1 MKKSFTLIELLVTV
15 AQQNCFSKN
24 KNCTSLRPQGR
35 TSRLMQSSTSHLHT
49 PKAFFTQSAFTLIEL
64 LVVIAIIAILAAM
77 LLPALNKAR
86 MTAQK
91 SSCLGNIKTM
101 STALHMYTSDNE
113 DLMPGTN
120 GWQYVGLAAWKA
132 RLGIYMG
139 LQIKSSNNATDLAK
153 VLSSGAFRCPVWRM
167 ELITNANSRLEEPA
181 VLAGGYGYAYPGNR
195 TGTGYTTAD
204 GVGYWMKVTKVG
216 KPSETIIIGDC
227 GDGNL
232 GHNTQMSIVYHY
244 GNGNN
249 APTPTRH
256 EDAFNAL
263 WVDGHGSTISTLD
276 FNAGKPSSNSNAS
289 GSIYYLYALE
299 K

>member
-1 MKKSFTLIELLVTV
+1 MAEKGHVPCFLRMDLLFLFRCATV
-15 AQQNCFSKN
+15 QKMYFSREK
-24 KNCTSLRPQGR
+24 G
-35 TSRLMQSSTSHLHT
+35 
-49 PKAFFTQSAFTLIEL
+49 ASAMRRNVFTLIEL

-139 LQIKSSNNATDLAK
+139 LQIESKNNATDLAAK
-153 VLSSGAFRCPVWRM
+153 LSTGAFRCPVWRM
-167 ELITNANSRLEEPA
+167 ELITNEGARVAEPA
-181 VLAGGYGYAYPGNR
+181 VVAGGYGYGYPGNR
-195 TGTGYTTAD
+195 NGTGYTTGSGD
-204 GVGYWMKVTKVG
+204 GYWMKITKVG
-216 KPSETIIIGDC
+216 KPSETIIAGDC

-232 GHNTQMSIVYHY
+232 SNNNQMTIIYHY
-244 GNGNN
+244 GNSNGT
-249 APTPTRH
+249 PTPSRH
-256 EDAFNAL
+256 DKAFNAL
-263 WVDGHGSTISTLD
+263 WVDGHGSTISTMD
-276 FNAGKPSSNSNAS
+276 FNAGKESTNSSAS
-289 GSIYYLYALE
+289 GSIYYLYALN